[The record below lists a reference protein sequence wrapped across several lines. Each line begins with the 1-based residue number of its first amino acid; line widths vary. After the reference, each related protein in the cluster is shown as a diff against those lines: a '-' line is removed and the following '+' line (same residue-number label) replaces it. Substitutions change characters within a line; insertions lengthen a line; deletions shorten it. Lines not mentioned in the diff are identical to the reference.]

1 MTASHTTEHAHETD
15 VVDVAIVGYGPVG
28 AALAILLAQR
38 GHSVV
43 VLERWVEPYP
53 LPRAVH
59 FDHEAGRVLQSCGV
73 GEALGKI
80 SEPADIYEF
89 QNAARQPLV
98 RFGRVGNGLSGWPQS
113 SMFSQPDLE
122 DLLLERVG
130 QLSGIQVRRGVQV
143 LRLDVHGDAVTVH
156 GERVDIEPDGNGGLR
171 LRPSGQASDVRARYV
186 VGCDGTNSTVRNLIG
201 LDMTDRAFFYDWLI
215 VDVIFAEQRS
225 YDPLNVQICDPAR
238 PTTCVSGG
246 PGRRRWEFMALPGE
260 TIDQLNDETTAW
272 RLLEPWDANPG
283 NARLERHA
291 VYRFQARWV
300 KEWRRGRVLLAGD
313 AAHQTPPFAGQGL
326 CAGLRDAANLAWKLD
341 LVLAGTSPDSLLD
354 AYGTERAPNME
365 AVIDLAIEMGKMICV
380 CDPDDVRARDEKFLT
395 GYDGGVTG
403 IPPFP
408 GISEGIV
415 LPGSPKAG
423 QLFVQGDVGRDG
435 LRLRFDD
442 AVGAGWRLVTH
453 GTVAVDAALADWF
466 ASIGGLV
473 VALDGEPG
481 LVDVDG
487 TYGRWFAV
495 NGVNA
500 ALQRPDFALFGTAT
514 EPSDVEGLLR
524 FLRARLAAP

>member
-1 MTASHTTEHAHETD
+1 MTASHTTEPGDTD

-28 AALAILLAQR
+28 AALAILLAQQGWR
-38 GHSVV
+38 VV
-43 VLERWVEPYP
+43 VLERWAEPYP

-59 FDHEAGRVLQSCGV
+59 FDHEAGRILQSCGI
-73 GEALGKI
+73 GSALEAI
-80 SEPADIYEF
+80 SEPADVYEF
-89 QNAARQPLV
+89 QNAARRPLL

-122 DLLLERVG
+122 ALLFERVG
-130 QLSGIQVRRGVQV
+130 DLPAIDVRRGMQV
-143 LRLDVHGDAVTVH
+143 VRLDEDGDAVVVH
-156 GERVDIEPDGNGGLR
+156 GARVDVEPDGNGGLR
-171 LRPSGQASDVRARYV
+171 LQPSGEEPVVRARYV
-186 VGCDGTNSTVRNLIG
+186 VGCDGANSTVRGLIG

-215 VDVIFAEQRS
+215 VDVIFSEPRT
-225 YDPLNVQICDPAR
+225 YEPLNVQICDPVR

-260 TIDQLNDETTAW
+260 SIDQLNDEATAW
-272 RLLEPWDANPG
+272 RLLEPWDAHPR

-326 CAGLRDAANLAWKLD
+326 CAGLRDAANLAWKLG

-380 CDPDDVRARDEKFLT
+380 CDPDEVRARDEMFLA
-395 GYDGGVTG
+395 GYDGGVTA

-408 GISEGIV
+408 GISDGIV

-423 QLFVQGDVGRDG
+423 ELFVQGDVERNGQRV
-435 LRLRFDD
+435 RFDD
-442 AVGAGWRLVTH
+442 AVGAGWRLVTN
-453 GTVAVDAALADWF
+453 GPVAVDAALADRF
-466 ASIGGLV
+466 ESMGGAV
-473 VALDGEPG
+473 VAVGEEPG
-481 LVDVDG
+481 LLDVDG
-487 TYGRWFAV
+487 TYRRWFDANRV
-495 NGVNA
+495 HA

-514 EPSDVEGLLR
+514 DPSEVDALLR
-524 FLRARLAAP
+524 ALQARLAAP